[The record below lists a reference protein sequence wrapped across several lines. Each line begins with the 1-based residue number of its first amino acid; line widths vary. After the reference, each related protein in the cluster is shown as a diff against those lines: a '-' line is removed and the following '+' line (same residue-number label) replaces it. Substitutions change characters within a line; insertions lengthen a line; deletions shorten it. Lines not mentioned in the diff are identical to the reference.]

1 MSLKNYMEEMS
12 KKNPSVWSRVLNSE
26 TFQLP
31 FLCSLLI
38 YPRFDYY
45 TIILDIKYFSDKR
58 QHQPKLIVSL
68 TPR

>member
-31 FLCSLLI
+31 SFVRC
-38 YPRFDYY
+38 
-45 TIILDIKYFSDKR
+45 
-58 QHQPKLIVSL
+58 
-68 TPR
+68 